1 MFGVLRTS
9 LIYGGL
15 ITQPTG
21 HEGSAASFP
30 GHSEKLLVHAHTNQS
45 CAGGAMAEIFVSFN
59 VVVGENDKVVFSE
72 MFLL

>member
-1 MFGVLRTS
+1 MLKTS

-21 HEGSAASFP
+21 PEGSSASFP
-30 GHSEKLLVHAHTNQS
+30 GHSEKLLVHTHTNQIY
-45 CAGGAMAEIFVSFN
+45 AGGANGRNISFN